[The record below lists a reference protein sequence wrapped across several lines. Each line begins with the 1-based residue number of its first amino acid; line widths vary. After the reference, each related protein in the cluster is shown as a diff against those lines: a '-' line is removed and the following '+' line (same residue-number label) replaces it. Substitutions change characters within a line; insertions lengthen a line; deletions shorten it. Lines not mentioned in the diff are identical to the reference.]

1 MTPATIPNKKQQR
14 FNIDTHEFATIWAKQ
29 LRIEN
34 DLKDKSNSWRSFVLQ
49 IVNLMKDEKYNKSY
63 KYQDKLDMNK
73 EDDQYTFGSERC
85 YNKCKSIQSKLMKL
99 KGKAPALPEGWRNRN
114 GSGKDRRVIDWDEI
128 GDLFG

>member
-14 FNIDTHEFATIWAKQ
+14 YKIDTHDFSVIWAKQ
-29 LRIEN
+29 LAIEN
-34 DLKDKSNSWRSFVLQ
+34 DLKDKSTSWRSFVLQ
-49 IVNLMKDEKYNKSY
+49 IVNLMGDDNKSY
-63 KYQDKLDMNK
+63 EYPADLDMSK